1 MWHKQIVLF
10 LTDLFNSM
18 NQNIEKV
25 HFIAIGGS
33 VMSNLA
39 IALKKSGITVTGS
52 DDAIYDPT
60 KSKLDAANLLPST
73 FGWDVN
79 KVDKSIDA
87 VILGMHAKND
97 NPELLKAKE
106 LGIKIYSYPEFI
118 YEQSKNKQRI
128 VICGSH
134 GKTTITAM
142 IVHVLNFHNRH
153 FDFVIGAAI
162 NGFDEMIRLT
172 DAPIIIIEGD
182 EYLTSPLDLTPKF
195 LKYKHHIALVSGIAW
210 DHINVYPTLDSYVE
224 QFENLADNTPKAGT
238 LVYNEEDDM
247 TSVICKKER
256 AGVKTIPYNTPKYKV
271 KNGQCVLKIE
281 EEKITLKIFGKHNMQ
296 NLNGAKT
303 LLNTIGITDEQ
314 FYQAIGSF
322 EGTKKRNNLIAQNG
336 SVSVYEDFAHAPSK
350 LKATVSALKEL
361 NPERKLTACF
371 ELHTFSSLNK
381 EFLSHY
387 KNTYNAADTSI
398 IYLNRQNITKKNLPE
413 ISDED
418 LKKGFG
424 RKDLIII
431 DDPKKLSELIT
442 SKGWEEEN
450 LIFMS
455 SGNFDGLDVNQL
467 AKSITS

>member
-1 MWHKQIVLF
+1 
-10 LTDLFNSM
+10 M

-39 IALKKSGITVTGS
+39 IALKKNGIAVSGS

-60 KSKLDAANLLPST
+60 KSKLEAAGLLPST
-73 FGWDVN
+73 FGWDLS
-79 KVDKSIDA
+79 KVTESIDA
-87 VILGMHAKND
+87 VILGMHAKDD

-106 LGIKIYSYPEFI
+106 LGIKIYSYPDFI
-118 YEQSKNKQRI
+118 YEQAKNKQRI

-142 IVHVLNFHNRH
+142 IVHVLNFHKRH

-162 NGFDEMIRLT
+162 NGVDEMIRLT

-224 QFENLADNTPKAGT
+224 QFETLADTTPKAGT

-256 AGVKTIPYNTPKYKV
+256 AGVKTIPYNTLKYKV
-271 KNGQCVLKIE
+271 KNGQCVLIAE
-281 EEKITLKIFGKHNMQ
+281 DEKINLKIFGKHNMQ

-303 LLNTIGITDEQ
+303 LLNRIGITDKQ

-336 SVSVYEDFAHAPSK
+336 TVSVYEDFAHAPSK
-350 LKATVSALKEL
+350 LKASVSALKEL

-381 EFLSHY
+381 DFLGHY
-387 KNTYNAADTSI
+387 NKTYNAADTAI
-398 IYLNRQNITKKNLPE
+398 VYLNRQNITKKNLPE

-418 LKKGFG
+418 LKNGFG
-424 RKDLIII
+424 RKDLIIV

-442 SKGWEEEN
+442 SKDWKEEN

-467 AKSITS
+467 AKNITC

>member
-39 IALKKSGITVTGS
+39 IALQKKGLEVTGS

-60 KSKLDAANLLPST
+60 KSKLETADLLPDS
-73 FGWDVN
+73 FGWDAN
-79 KVDKSIDA
+79 KVNENIDA
-87 VILGMHAKND
+87 IILGMHAKAD
-97 NPELLKAKE
+97 NPELIKAKE
-106 LGIKIYSYPEFI
+106 LGIKIYSYPDFI
-118 YEQSKNKQRI
+118 YEQAKNKQRV

-134 GKTTITAM
+134 GKTTITAI

-162 NGFDEMIRLT
+162 NGIEELIKLT

-182 EYLTSPLDLTPKF
+182 EYLTSPLDHSPKF
-195 LKYKHHIALVSGIAW
+195 LKYNHHIALVSGIAW

-224 QFENLADNTPKAGT
+224 QFETLADATPKAGT

-256 AGVKTIPYNTPKYKV
+256 PGVKTIPYKTPKYKV
-271 KNGQCVLKIE
+271 INGQCILKAEDNTIE
-281 EEKITLKIFGKHNMQ
+281 LKVFGKHNMQ

-303 LLNTIGITDEQ
+303 LLNRIGITDQQ

-322 EGTKKRNNLIAQNG
+322 EGTKKRNNLLAKNK

-361 NPERKLTACF
+361 NPERNLTACF

-387 KNTYNAADTSI
+387 NNTYNTADTAI
-398 IYLNRQNITKKNLPE
+398 VYLNKENLIKKNLPE
-413 ISDED
+413 ISNDD
-418 LKKGFG
+418 IKIGFG

-431 DDPKKLSELIT
+431 DNPKELSDNMK
-442 SKGWEEEN
+442 SKNWKEEN

-455 SGNFDGLDVNQL
+455 SGNFDGLDINQL
-467 AKSITS
+467 AKDITS